1 MKWQWGVVEGFSFP
15 SPGTSSPR
23 GGGAWAGLGMF
34 RIVCKGWSKKT
45 VSKILERSCL
55 SET

>member
-23 GGGAWAGLGMF
+23 GGGAWAWAGLGMLW
-34 RIVCKGWSKKT
+34 IVCKGWSWK
-45 VSKILERSCL
+45 L
-55 SET
+55 